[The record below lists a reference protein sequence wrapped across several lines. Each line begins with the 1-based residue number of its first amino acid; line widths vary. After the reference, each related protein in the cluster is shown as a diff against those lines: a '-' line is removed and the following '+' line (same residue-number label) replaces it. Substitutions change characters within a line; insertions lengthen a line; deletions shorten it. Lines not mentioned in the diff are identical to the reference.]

1 MSELD
6 DLRRIAYGRTGS
18 VAEEAAAADARAALA
33 RHEAASRAAREAD
46 EFVRARAS
54 AATAAAAEPEPEQP
68 PAPAEAA
75 APDEPGYLRRLSA
88 TWRLWA
94 LPVVDAFVVGV
105 AVTVAS
111 GMVILQASRTGPA
124 PETNTSQRFLD
135 DSQLITPGVA
145 EEGTLAVESGDLEAA
160 TAVLARPRTAEDLI
174 VALVRPIDSESTRL
188 LGSMSGR
195 SVYAA
200 ASENGEICLVIVSAP
215 AAQEAA
221 CVPPSAFS
229 TQGVAVARIFGTDA
243 VRVHWD
249 GVDLVETVTEQ

>member
-94 LPVVDAFVVGV
+94 LPVVVAFVVGV

-145 EEGTLAVESGDLEAA
+145 EEGTLAIESGDLEAA
-160 TAVLARPRTAEDLI
+160 SLVLNRPREASDFILELDDSI
-174 VALVRPIDSESTRL
+174 VPDSTRL
-188 LGSMSGR
+188 LKALDASAA
-195 SVYAA
+195 YAA
-200 ASENGEICLVIVSAP
+200 MSQDGEICLIVISGPINTDMACALPSGFAGQGLSIAWGKSA
-215 AAQEAA
+215 Q
-221 CVPPSAFS
+221 S
-229 TQGVAVARIFGTDA
+229 

-249 GVDLVETVTEQ
+249 GVDVVETVTGQ

>member
-6 DLRRIAYGRTGS
+6 DLRRVAYGRTGS

-46 EFVRARAS
+46 DFLRARAS
-54 AATAAAAEPEPEQP
+54 DAAAGPEPEQQ
-68 PAPAEAA
+68 PAPAETE

-94 LPVVDAFVVGV
+94 LPVVVAFVVGV

-111 GMVILQASRTGPA
+111 GVVILQASRTGPA

-145 EEGTLAVESGDLEAA
+145 EEGTLGVETGDLEAA
-160 TAVLARPRTAEDLI
+160 SLVLNRPRESSDFILELDDSI
-174 VALVRPIDSESTRL
+174 VPDSTRL
-188 LGSMSGR
+188 LKALDASAA
-195 SVYAA
+195 YAA
-200 ASENGEICLVIVSAP
+200 MSQDGEICLIVISGPINTDMACALPSGFAGQGLSIAWGKSA
-215 AAQEAA
+215 Q
-221 CVPPSAFS
+221 S
-229 TQGVAVARIFGTDA
+229 

-249 GVDLVETVTEQ
+249 GVDVVETVTEQ

>member
-6 DLRRIAYGRTGS
+6 DLRRVAYGRTGS

-54 AATAAAAEPEPEQP
+54 DPATAEPEPEQL
-68 PAPAEAA
+68 PAPAEAV

-94 LPVVDAFVVGV
+94 LPVVAAFVVGV

-145 EEGTLAVESGDLEAA
+145 EEGTLAVETGDLEAA
-160 TAVLARPRTAEDLI
+160 SLVLNRPRESSDVILELDELI
-174 VALVRPIDSESTRL
+174 VPESTRL
-188 LGSMSGR
+188 LDAMPMRSAYAGMSTG
-195 SVYAA
+195 
-200 ASENGEICLVIVSAP
+200 GEICLIVVSGPGNTDISCA
-215 AAQEAA
+215 
-221 CVPPSAFS
+221 PPSGFAI
-229 TQGVAVARIFGTDA
+229 QGVAMARVFNGED
-243 VRVHWD
+243 VRLHWD
-249 GVDLVETVTEQ
+249 GSDVLTTMTTQ

>member
-6 DLRRIAYGRTGS
+6 DLRRVAYGRTGS
-18 VAEEAAAADARAALA
+18 VAEEAAAAAARAALA

-54 AATAAAAEPEPEQP
+54 DAAAAAEPEPEQP
-68 PAPAEAA
+68 PAPAEAV

-94 LPVVDAFVVGV
+94 LPVVVAFVVGV

-145 EEGTLAVESGDLEAA
+145 EEGTLAVETGDLEAA
-160 TAVLARPRTAEDLI
+160 SLVLNRPRESSDFILELDHSI
-174 VALVRPIDSESTRL
+174 VPDSTRL
-188 LGSMSGR
+188 LKALDASAA
-195 SVYAA
+195 YAA
-200 ASENGEICLVIVSAP
+200 MSQDGEICLIVISGPINTDMACALPSGFAGQGLSIAWGKSA
-215 AAQEAA
+215 Q
-221 CVPPSAFS
+221 S
-229 TQGVAVARIFGTDA
+229 

-249 GVDLVETVTEQ
+249 GVDVVETVTEQ